1 MYFRISVNKKFLLYL
16 GIAITWFPALSQSD
30 NSISAILEAREQ
42 LVRKNHENLYI
53 SHVLTGKKYDMK
65 YIGSINSQFF
75 RDRYTSYGTL
85 VYDGVYFDKIEIQ
98 LDIYQEKVVV
108 LLESK
113 NNEQFVTIDTE
124 KVSELTFKDYKFVH
138 IRHDS
143 IMSDGLYQHAFQ
155 GQHTDT
161 YIKRTKLK
169 KDKIENSKM
178 IVEFLPSDKY
188 YIKNNRGTFAITN
201 KKSFLEAFQNSEKAV
216 TILKKNKVRFSKKKI
231 EKGVLTAVPL
241 LDPILVDN

>member
-1 MYFRISVNKKFLLYL
+1 MYFQISVNKKFLLYL

-30 NSISAILEAREQ
+30 HSVSAILDAREQ
-42 LVRKNHENLYI
+42 LVRNNHEKLYV
-53 SHVLTGKKYDMK
+53 SHVLTGRKYDVK
-65 YIGSINSQFF
+65 YIGSVNSQFF
-75 RDRYTSYGTL
+75 RDKYPSYGTL
-85 VYDGVYFDKIEIQ
+85 VYDGVFFDKIEIQ
-98 LDIYQEKVVV
+98 LDIYQKKVVV

-143 IMSDGLYQHAFQ
+143 IMSKGLYQHAFQ
-155 GQHTDT
+155 GQHTNT

-178 IVEFLPSDKY
+178 IIEFTPHDKY
-188 YIKNNRGTFAITN
+188 YITNDLGTFYITN
-201 KKSFLEAFQNSEKAV
+201 KKSFLEA
-216 TILKKNKVRFSKKKI
+216 
-231 EKGVLTAVPL
+231 
-241 LDPILVDN
+241 